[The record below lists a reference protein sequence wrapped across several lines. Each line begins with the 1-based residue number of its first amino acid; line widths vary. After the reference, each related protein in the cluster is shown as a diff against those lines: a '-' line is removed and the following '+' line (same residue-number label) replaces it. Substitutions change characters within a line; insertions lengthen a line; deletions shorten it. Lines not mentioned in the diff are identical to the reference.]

1 MAVRGGLTAKK
12 PCISFFTDNDVED
25 CVADFLKDSGHSVV
39 MLRDVMPS
47 NSADKVVA
55 INCRQHSLVLI
66 THNVKHFKAI
76 SKQYEAKHGKV
87 DILSR
92 IEMECH
98 QSMSK
103 KRLEEFLPFIELEW
117 TKRGKKK
124 AGMRISIDRTMMRIH
139 R

>member
-1 MAVRGGLTAKK
+1 
-12 PCISFFTDNDVED
+12 
-25 CVADFLKDSGHSVV
+25 
-39 MLRDVMPS
+39 MPS
-47 NSADKVVA
+47 DSADKVVA
-55 INCRQHSLVLI
+55 INCRQNSLVLI
-66 THNVKHFKAI
+66 THNVKHFRAI
-76 SKQYEAKHGKV
+76 AQQYKAKHGSV

-98 QSMSK
+98 QSMAE
-103 KRLEEFLPFIELEW
+103 KRLKEFLPVIELEW